1 MRPQSTSLAL
11 VALVALCASTAPGA
25 AAAAPKYTAY
35 VGNDQCPTNNSVSE
49 MTGAPWTLGA
59 AVGVG
64 ACPAGIAF
72 APDGSKA
79 WVLDA
84 GDSTITP
91 IDATTFV
98 AGAPFPS
105 AVVAPIFL
113 KVTPDGKAL
122 VTAGTGSNQLA
133 VISTAD
139 TASVQLVPVG
149 ATPLGVAVLPDSSA
163 AYVGN
168 NADGTVSVVAL
179 GANPH
184 VVKTI
189 TFPAPGCAPYDLT
202 VVPDGS
208 VVLAACTNGPLWPI
222 DTVKNKAAPAPIA
235 IPQTS
240 GGLDVVVTPNGRT
253 AYVSNSNGFVY
264 PVKLSR
270 SGSVVGTPIPIAGAF
285 GLAMSPD
292 GKQLMVGNG
301 ICCFVDT
308 PVSIVSTATN
318 TVTSTIATPGLYAH
332 RWLAFRP

>member
-1 MRPQSTSLAL
+1 MRPQSPSLAL
-11 VALVALCASTAPGA
+11 VALFALATSAASGP

-35 VGNDQCPTNNSVSE
+35 VGNDQCPTNDSVSE

-59 AVGVG
+59 AVAVG
-64 ACPAGIAF
+64 SCPAGIAF
-72 APDGSKA
+72 SPDGSKA
-79 WVLDA
+79 WVLNA

-91 IDATTFV
+91 IDATTFA
-98 AGAPFPS
+98 AGTPFPS
-105 AVVAPIFL
+105 QVIAPIFV
-113 KVTPDGKAL
+113 KVTPNGKAL
-122 VTAGTGSNQLA
+122 LLPGSGSNQLA
-133 VISTAD
+133 VISTAN
-139 TASVQLVPVG
+139 TAGVKLVPVG

-189 TFPAPGCAPYDLT
+189 TFPSPGCAAYDMA

-208 VVLAACTNGPLWPI
+208 VVLAACTNGPLWAI
-222 DTVKNKAAPAPIA
+222 DTVKNKAAPTPIA

-270 SGSVVGTPIPIAGAF
+270 AGSVVGTPIPITGAF

-292 GKQLMVGNG
+292 GKALMVGNG

-318 TVTSTIATPGLYAH
+318 TVTSVVETPGLYAH

>member
-1 MRPQSTSLAL
+1 MRPNVTPLAL
-11 VALVALCASTAPGA
+11 GALLAVAAGS

-35 VGNDQCPTNNSVSE
+35 VGNDQCPTNDSVST

-64 ACPAGIAF
+64 SCPAGIAF
-72 APDGSKA
+72 APDGAKA
-79 WVLDA
+79 WVLNA
-84 GDSTITP
+84 GDNTITP
-91 IDATTFV
+91 IDATTFA
-98 AGAPFPS
+98 AGTPFPS
-105 AVVAPIFL
+105 QVVAPVFV
-113 KVTPDGKAL
+113 KVTPNGKSL
-122 VTAGTGSNQLA
+122 VLPGTGSAQLA
-133 VISTAD
+133 IISTAN
-139 TASVQLVPVG
+139 TASVKLVPVG
-149 ATPLGVAVLPDSSA
+149 ATPIGVAVLPDSSA

-189 TFPAPGCAPYDLT
+189 AFPAPGCAPYDMA

-208 VVLAACTNGPLWPI
+208 AVLAACTNGQLWPI
-222 DTVKNKAAPAPIA
+222 DTAKNKATPAPIA
-235 IPQTS
+235 IPETS

-253 AYVSNSNGFVY
+253 AYMSNSNGFVY

-270 SGSVVGTPIPIAGAF
+270 MGSVVGTPIPVVGAF

-292 GKQLMVGNG
+292 GKELMVGNG

-318 TVTSTIATPGLYAH
+318 AVTSTIETPGLYAH